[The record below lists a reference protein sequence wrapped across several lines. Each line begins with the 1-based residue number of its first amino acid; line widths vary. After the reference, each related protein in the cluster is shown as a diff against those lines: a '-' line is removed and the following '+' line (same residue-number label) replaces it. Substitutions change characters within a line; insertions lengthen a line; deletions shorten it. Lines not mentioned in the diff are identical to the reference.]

1 MIVKLGL
8 SHLEC
13 KLLVA
18 QHRNTEPVLIYMDI
32 ILIEAASLWANQL
45 ANIHYDTGPHLVIW
59 GIFHHI
65 SLLNS
70 MFNSVDQNI
79 SLSGYRLCCD
89 DVCSVGVAVSFAWI
103 FRVVCDLQA
112 NKDNKVFLSYWP
124 AKRQS
129 KTHLHLI
136 AWQ

>member
-1 MIVKLGL
+1 MIKAAPLG
-8 SHLEC
+8 
-13 KLLVA
+13 
-18 QHRNTEPVLIYMDI
+18 
-32 ILIEAASLWANQL
+32 ANQL
-45 ANIHYDTGPHLVIW
+45 ANIHHDMEPHLVIW

-65 SLLNS
+65 PLLNS

-79 SLSGYRLCCD
+79 SFSGYRLCRD
-89 DVCSVGVAVSFAWI
+89 DVCSVGVAVSLPWI
-103 FRVVCDLQA
+103 FWVVCDLQA
-112 NKDNKVFLSYWP
+112 NKDNKAFLSYWS